1 MAYLEGADY
10 WVRLVEFPNMAS
22 PSVAVSNGDGT
33 FTIYVNSLF
42 SAEKRAEGLRHE
54 LEHLNGGHFYRDD
67 LPLAELEA
75 AADRR
80 IALAPPA
87 RSAAPAGGRSIPFY
101 RDAGEFLEDFLR
113 RASPRSLALLRE
125 AGLLPGN
132 EPPEE

>member
-54 LEHLNGGHFYRDD
+54 LAHLSGDHFYRD
-67 LPLAELEA
+67 ELELGA
-75 AADRR
+75 IEDAADGLRR
-80 IALAPPA
+80 PDAAQLPP
-87 RSAAPAGGRSIPFY
+87 GCVPFY
-101 RDAGEFLEDFLR
+101 TDTGDFLVHFLR
-113 RASPRSLALLRE
+113 GASPDTLRSLRE
-125 AGLLPGN
+125 AGLLPCEAGDASH
-132 EPPEE
+132 